1 MTEGFNNQN
10 QINQSEIA
18 QNNSTS
24 MDLNLFGQPLLSNA
38 QQQQIQLQNQNTM
51 DQRRRMPTTESSA
64 AALLDND
71 LYKDYIGQIQ
81 AQKQDH
87 LLNDEINNRE
97 VIQRPSQNDLFSKD
111 ALISMNSF
119 GSFNS

>member
-1 MTEGFNNQN
+1 
-10 QINQSEIA
+10 
-18 QNNSTS
+18 
-24 MDLNLFGQPLLSNA
+24 
-38 QQQQIQLQNQNTM
+38 M

-71 LYKDYIGQIQ
+71 LYKDYLGQIQ

-97 VIQRPSQNDLFSKD
+97 IIQRPSQNDLFSKD